1 MSRASPGIRAGP
13 KTSNL
18 LKTGT
23 LRWRIAALLFLATT
37 LNHLDR
43 QVLGI
48 LAPSLQRDFHIS
60 ESEYG
65 LIVTAF
71 QGAFA
76 IGLVSMG
83 WLIDRFGLRL
93 MYSLT
98 VVLWSLACM
107 THGLGRGFAGFAAA
121 RVGLGYGEAGNF
133 PAFVK
138 VVGQWFPLKE
148 RAFVA
153 GIVNSGANVG
163 AILAPLLVPYLALHY
178 GWQTAFVA
186 TGALGFG
193 WVALWLLV
201 YRKPQEHPRLSPEE
215 RVWIEQDGVIPE
227 TTRTSYKTLLGL
239 RTTWGIALAR
249 FFTDPVWWIFLY
261 WLPKFLQ
268 KEHGLALGKV
278 GLPLMVIYLVADAG
292 SIAGGWL
299 SSFLLKK
306 GYSLNTAR
314 KSTMLV
320 AAIGVMPI
328 FFASRVGDLWG
339 AVALVSL
346 AVASH
351 QAWAANIFTLHSDL
365 FPPSQVASATGL
377 TGMIGSIGGML
388 VAPLVGWVLEVTGSY
403 VLIFSGASLAYL
415 FGWGVLQ
422 VCVPRMRAA
431 K

>member
-1 MSRASPGIRAGP
+1 M
-13 KTSNL
+13 
-18 LKTGT
+18 
-23 LRWRIAALLFLATT
+23 RWRIAALLFLATT

-48 LAPSLQRDFHIS
+48 LSPSLQRDYHIS

-98 VVLWSLACM
+98 VVIWSLACM
-107 THGLGRGFAGFAAA
+107 AHGLGRSFAGFAAA

-148 RAFVA
+148 RALVA

-178 GWQTAFVA
+178 GWKSAFAA
-186 TGALGFG
+186 TGALGFL
-193 WVALWLLV
+193 WVGLWLLL

-215 RVWIEQDGVIPE
+215 RAWIEQDGILPE
-227 TTRTSYKTLLGL
+227 NTRTSYRALLGL

-314 KSTMLV
+314 KTTMLI
-320 AAIGVMPI
+320 AAIGVMPV
-328 FFASRVGDLWG
+328 FFASRTGDLWS

-346 AVASH
+346 AVAAH

-365 FPPSQVASATGL
+365 FPPAQVASATGL

-388 VAPLVGWVLEVTGSY
+388 VAPLVGWILDTTGSY
-403 VLIFSGASLAYL
+403 LLIFSGASLAYL
-415 FGWGVLQ
+415 FGWALLQ
-422 VCVPRMRAA
+422 LCVPRMKAA
-431 K
+431 TQG